1 MRCVPRRKRHR
12 RATSQ
17 LTEKKDH
24 SGHSH
29 ELEPSADLRLVSI
42 ALSLIVLLL
51 VVEVVAAV
59 NGNSLVL
66 YADAGHMV
74 TDVAALSLSIWAIK
88 MAQRPPRERW
98 TYGFKRAE
106 ILAAA
111 ANGALLVGVALIIG
125 IEAVHRL
132 ITPQH
137 VAGVLVFSIAAFG
150 AVVNLIAVRVLA
162 HANRTSLNLRAAF
175 AHVVTDLYAVVG
187 TAVSGLVIL
196 TTHWERADSIAS
208 LLVVALMLWTAW
220 GLLRDSGQILLQAAP
235 SDLDLND
242 VRTHL
247 VGVDDVLDVH
257 DLHAWTLTSGSTTL
271 SAHITVEDRCFNTG
285 HTPQILDA
293 LQSCLASHFSITHST
308 LQLEP
313 GGHVEHEGDT
323 HR

>member
-1 MRCVPRRKRHR
+1 VIEGHDHHG
-12 RATSQ
+12 RA
-17 LTEKKDH
+17 H
-24 SGHSH
+24 GV
-29 ELEPSADLRLVSI
+29 EPSADIRLILVT
-42 ALSLIVLLL
+42 LTLIVLFFAA
-51 VVEVVAAV
+51 EVVAAV
-59 NGNSLVL
+59 VGDSLVL

-74 TDVAALSLSIWAIK
+74 TDVAALSFSVWAIK
-88 MAQRPPRERW
+88 VAQRPARERW

-111 ANGALLVGVALIIG
+111 TNGALLVAIALIIG

-132 ITPQH
+132 ISPQH
-137 VAGVLVFSIAAFG
+137 VAGGLVLVIAAIG

-162 HANRTSLNLRAAF
+162 RANRESLNLRAAF
-175 AHVVTDLYAVVG
+175 AHIVTDLYAFVG
-187 TAVSGLVIL
+187 TAISGLVIL
-196 TTHWERADSIAS
+196 LTHWERADAIAS

-235 SDLDLND
+235 GDLDLND

-247 VGVDDVLDVH
+247 IGVDDVLDVH

-271 SAHITVEDRCFNTG
+271 SAHVTVEDRCFNSG

-293 LQSCLASHFSITHST
+293 LQLCLASHFNITHST
-308 LQLEP
+308 MQLEP
-313 GGHVEHEGDT
+313 RSHTEHEDDI

>member
-1 MRCVPRRKRHR
+1 M
-12 RATSQ
+12 
-17 LTEKKDH
+17 TEKQDH

-29 ELEPSADLRLVSI
+29 GVEPTADIRLVFVTL
-42 ALSLIVLLL
+42 ALIVLFLSA
-51 VVEVVAAV
+51 EVVAAV
-59 NGNSLVL
+59 IGDSLVL

-74 TDVAALSLSIWAIK
+74 TDVAALSLSMVAIK
-88 MAQRPPRERW
+88 MSQRPARERW

-111 ANGALLVGVALIIG
+111 TNGAILVVIAVVIG
-125 IEAVHRL
+125 IQAVQRL
-132 ITPQH
+132 VSPQH
-137 VAGVLVFSIAAFG
+137 VAGGLVLTVAAVG
-150 AVVNLIAVRVLA
+150 AAVNLIAVRVLA
-162 HANRTSLNLRAAF
+162 QANRKSLNLRAAF
-175 AHVVTDLYAVVG
+175 AHIVTDLYAFVG
-187 TAVSGLVIL
+187 TAISGLVIL
-196 TTHWERADSIAS
+196 LTRWERADSIAS
-208 LLVVALMLWTAW
+208 MLVVILMLWTAW

-235 SDLDLND
+235 GDLDLND

-271 SAHITVEDRCFNTG
+271 SAHVTVEDRCFNTG

-293 LQSCLASHFSITHST
+293 LQLCLASHFNITHST

-313 GGHVEHEGDT
+313 GGHAEHEGDV

>member
-1 MRCVPRRKRHR
+1 MCSDTQRHGWD
-12 RATSQ
+12 TGHV
-17 LTEKKDH
+17 TEKKDH
-24 SGHSH
+24 GHTH
-29 ELEPSADLRLVSI
+29 DVEPSADIRLVSI
-42 ALSLIVLLL
+42 ALALIVLFL
-51 VVEVVAAV
+51 VVEVVAAAI
-59 NGNSLVL
+59 GNSLVL

-88 MAQRPPRERW
+88 MAERPARERW

-111 ANGALLVGVALIIG
+111 ANGALLVGVAVIIG

-132 ITPQH
+132 VSPQH
-137 VAGVLVFSIAAFG
+137 VTGGLVLAVAAFG
-150 AVVNLIAVRVLA
+150 AAVNLIAVRVLA
-162 HANRTSLNLRAAF
+162 SANRKSLNLRAAF
-175 AHVVTDLYAVVG
+175 AHVVTDLYAFVG

-208 LLVVALMLWTAW
+208 LLVVALMLWTGW

-235 SDLDLND
+235 GDLDLND

-271 SAHITVEDRCFNTG
+271 SAHITVEDRCFTTG
-285 HTPQILDA
+285 HTPRILDA
-293 LQSCLASHFSITHST
+293 LQSCLASHFNITHST

-313 GGHVEHEGDT
+313 GGHVDHEGDT

>member
-1 MRCVPRRKRHR
+1 MTEQQDHGVHAHGTDP
-12 RATSQ
+12 AT
-17 LTEKKDH
+17 DI
-24 SGHSH
+24 
-29 ELEPSADLRLVSI
+29 RLVVV
-42 ALSLIVLLL
+42 ALALIVLFLI
-51 VVEVVAAV
+51 VELVAAV
-59 NGNSLVL
+59 IGDSLVL
-66 YADAGHMV
+66 YADAGHML

-88 MAQRPPRERW
+88 MSQRPPRERW

-111 ANGALLVGVALIIG
+111 TNGALLVAIAVIIG
-125 IEAVHRL
+125 VEAVQRL

-137 VAGVLVFSIAAFG
+137 VAGGLVLTVASVG

-162 HANRTSLNLRAAF
+162 RADRQSLNLRAAF
-175 AHVVTDLYAVVG
+175 AHIVTDLYAFVA
-187 TAVSGLVIL
+187 TALSGLVIL
-196 TTHWERADSIAS
+196 LTHWERADSIAS
-208 LLVVALMLWTAW
+208 LLVVVLILWTAW
-220 GLLRDSGQILLQAAP
+220 GLLRDSGHILLQAAP
-235 SDLDLND
+235 GDLDLND

-271 SAHITVEDRCFNTG
+271 SAHVTVEDRCFNTG

-293 LQSCLASHFSITHST
+293 LQLCLSSHFNITHST

-313 GGHVEHEGDT
+313 GGHAEHESDM